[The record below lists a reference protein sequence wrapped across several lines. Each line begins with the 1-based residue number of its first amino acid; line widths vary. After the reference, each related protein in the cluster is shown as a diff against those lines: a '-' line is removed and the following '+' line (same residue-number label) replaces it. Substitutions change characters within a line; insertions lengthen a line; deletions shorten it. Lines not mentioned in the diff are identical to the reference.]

1 MPKPIKEVLMPDE
14 ARRLEEIQSD
24 MEDPHRGAILEIPL
38 HIECDVDGSSVK
50 AVTYESP
57 TNPYEYMCYLGK
69 ERPRKP
75 TDQELYERR
84 ARHLVHGS
92 ERSHIL
98 VHELKIRTEHII
110 RHKWFLSEIEKD
122 DVGFILA
129 SACWLKQFSEE
140 FYAKSEED
148 YRKHGKDFEWTGM
161 ERAVVIAAPNTKGEK
176 AHYVLVRKSDL
187 MYESNI
193 AQYAGGVARPNS
205 DINKTAGIA
214 REKLTEI
221 YQTEHFC
228 LLNDPK
234 PFEYRR
240 GGVQS
245 LNPPAP
251 Q

>member
-1 MPKPIKEVLMPDE
+1 MPKPIRDILMPDE

-24 MEDPHRGAILEIPL
+24 MGDPHLGAILENVL
-38 HIECDVDGSSVK
+38 HIECGVDESSVK
-50 AVTYESP
+50 VVTYESP
-57 TNPYEYMCYLGK
+57 TNPYEYIRYIGR
-69 ERPRKP
+69 EQRRKP
-75 TDQELYERR
+75 TDEELYERR
-84 ARHLVHGS
+84 AQHLVHGS
-92 ERSHIL
+92 ERKHIIM
-98 VHELKIRTEHII
+98 HELKIRTEHII
-110 RHKWFLSEIEKD
+110 RHKWFLSEIEKY
-122 DVGFILA
+122 DVGLILA

-148 YRKHGKDFEWTGM
+148 YGKHGKDFEWSGM
-161 ERAVVIAAPNTKGEK
+161 ERAVVIAAPNKKGEK
-176 AHYVLVRKSDL
+176 AHYVLVRNSDL
-187 MYESNI
+187 MYEANI

-234 PFEYRR
+234 PFEYPR
-240 GGVQS
+240 GDVQS

-251 Q
+251 